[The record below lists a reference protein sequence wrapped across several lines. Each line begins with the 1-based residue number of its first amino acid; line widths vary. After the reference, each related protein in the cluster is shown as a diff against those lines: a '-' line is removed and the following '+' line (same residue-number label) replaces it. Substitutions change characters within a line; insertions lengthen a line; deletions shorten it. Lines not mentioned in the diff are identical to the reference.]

1 MLNSLV
7 GEMMMIPVPFLGMN
21 FSLYTNSTAGTRNAS
36 VSTEKLKKKIYLNLL
51 LTQMKCLR
59 DCVKASDDLINTSDK
74 RISL

>member
-51 LTQMKCLR
+51 
-59 DCVKASDDLINTSDK
+59 
-74 RISL
+74 